1 MDRESRKSRGLAFF
15 TRRLFPAAQEEWAR
29 WLEMAEQNKENA
41 AEAVSAANGLGCCF
55 SESGR
60 YNEAL
65 DYFSAASR
73 HVRHLTEPDPALA
86 LKVALNKSAALYMK
100 GEADMALEELE
111 VAESIWG
118 RGEDAIRAR
127 ILLLRG
133 TYALDRMLF
142 REALVLHTEAL
153 ALYEEM
159 GDEATRFVARLNR
172 SVSLAQLGELAE
184 AEDEL
189 SRCIAAF
196 TEASDYHHEAYA
208 LTELAHV
215 KYLQGKPH
223 RALDLCAKSIE
234 IMLTESC
241 ILDRLEIANVCRI
254 LCMAFAATGDRT
266 RAQHY
271 RDKAVEIYQSQRNPY
286 LRQRADRCNSDYS
299 GAASAVPKSR
309 EGEEGRDFF
318 QLELSL
324 NYCEGA
330 LRIMELTDK
339 MDSYTQ
345 GHCNRVM
352 QYCTMLA
359 EGLQIEPK
367 SLGELV
373 FAARFHDIGQLA
385 VPKRVLTKPGP
396 LDPGE
401 WEVVKQH
408 PELGAELMRFALP
421 GSRAPDIVRA
431 HHERFDGEGY
441 PNRLSGDM
449 VSLPAHILILADS
462 YDAMTSDRFH
472 RPAMSHSEACAVI
485 GAAKG
490 KQFHPDVVNAFVR
503 LMQV

>member
-1 MDRESRKSRGLAFF
+1 MTFF
-15 TRRLFPAAQEEWAR
+15 NRRLFPAAQEEWAR
-29 WLEMAEQNKENA
+29 WLEMAEQQPDNA
-41 AEAVSAANGLGCCF
+41 QEAAAAANVLGCCF
-55 SESGR
+55 SENGR

-73 HVRHLTEPDPALA
+73 HIRKLAEPDPALS

-111 VAESIWG
+111 IAESIWG
-118 RGEDAIRAR
+118 RGEDALRAR

-133 TYALDRMLF
+133 AYALDRALY
-142 REALVLHTEAL
+142 REALTLHSEAL
-153 ALYEEM
+153 TIYQGME
-159 GDEATRFVARLNR
+159 DEAAAFVTRLNR
-172 SVSLAQLGELAE
+172 SISLVKLGEFVE
-184 AEDEL
+184 AEEEL
-189 SRCIAAF
+189 ATCIAAF
-196 TEASDYHHEAYA
+196 SEAQDFHHEAYA
-208 LTELAHV
+208 LTELAHL
-215 KYLQGKPH
+215 KYLQGKPY

-254 LCMAFAATGDRT
+254 LCLVFSSTGDKT
-266 RAQHY
+266 RAEHY
-271 RDKAVEIYQSQRNPY
+271 KSKAVEIYQSQKSPY
-286 LRQRADRCNSDYS
+286 LRERADLCNEEQ
-299 GAASAVPKSR
+299 AVAMQEADKRR
-309 EGEEGRDFF
+309 EGTEGRDFF
-318 QLELSL
+318 QIELSL

-330 LRIMELTDK
+330 LRIMELTEK

-359 EGLQIEPK
+359 DLLELEQQARR
-367 SLGELV
+367 ELV
-373 FAARFHDIGQLA
+373 FAARFHDIGQVA

-401 WEVVKQH
+401 WEVVQQH
-408 PELGAELMRFALP
+408 PELGAELIRFAMP

-441 PNRLSGDM
+441 PNKLSSEM
-449 VSLPAHILILADS
+449 ISLPAHVLILADS

-485 GAAKG
+485 ASQKG
-490 KQFHPDVVNAFVR
+490 KHFHPAVVDAFHS
-503 LMQV
+503 LQQI